1 MKEYTIYTRWLALA
15 LREQGFKIIRTEI
28 NKYHPQFDTYVF
40 KDSEELQDAITKL
53 TNRKQ

>member
-1 MKEYTIYTRWLALA
+1 MKEYIIYTRWLALA

-40 KDSEELQDAITKL
+40 KDSEELQDAIAKL